1 MRGDSGS
8 ATVAPMT
15 LLLSL
20 ACANGPAALVAPD
33 RSEHI
38 LDRPFPSEELMEAD
52 GTIDLSSF
60 PEAGTELGTTMT
72 QGWARMAGETS
83 HGFSHLG
90 AVSFRFEGPLEGL
103 EERYEGLEDDPIQL
117 ISLDSGERHPIWV
130 KFVEDAKGD
139 PFLRDNTLLIAPD
152 PTTPLA
158 SGERYMAFVD
168 KSLAQSP
175 EDYELPEEAP
185 KQAVVATI
193 FPVQDSLGQMETLM
207 AATDAALDAD
217 PSLLEPV
224 SLRRVTALDYRIGE
238 TPSGKEATVVTITF
252 ENGETELTYLDNYV
266 DLQEQSLDLMD
277 WPMEVYQA
285 EIQTLAF
292 QDLSEQPY
300 AKPGVGL
307 ISDFNRSGDGW
318 IDFDAEGNLTRDPVP
333 ESMRIVIQVPKDSAT
348 DRPVMTWDHGT
359 GGHAYNAVRRAVSG
373 SKAEQVAQSLAD
385 GGAVV
390 VSRDQPLYGTRYPLI
405 DEGFDASLG
414 FYNIGNLPAFRDNQ
428 RQAGVDHRV
437 LHRFCEE
444 QLPALFETDPERI
457 GAFGHSLGSVT
468 VHIGLAGQ
476 QGTGASAALVS
487 GTGGYFTY
495 YILETGLLGTNN
507 DVVGLIAPLI
517 GVDEDTLATAAAPE
531 LIAALVGVPESGWE
545 HMDRFHPVMG
555 LFQTIM
561 DPSDPLALAPTQ
573 VVPETIV
580 LGVGDLQVPN
590 ITTEWLQDAL
600 PESETIVCTPSNDGY
615 DPHTCTYVE
624 TVGIESFYDFV
635 VDL

>member
-1 MRGDSGS
+1 
-8 ATVAPMT
+8 MT
-15 LLLSL
+15 LLLAL

-33 RSEHI
+33 RSEHL
-38 LDRPFPSEELMEAD
+38 LDRPFPSEELMDED
-52 GTIDLSSF
+52 GTIDLSAF
-60 PEAGTELGTTMT
+60 PESGTELGTTMT

-90 AVSFRFEGPLEGL
+90 AISFRFEGPIEGL

-117 ISLDSGERHPIWV
+117 ISLDSGERHPLWV
-130 KFVEDAKGD
+130 KFVEDPKGD
-139 PFLRDNTLLIAPD
+139 PFLRENTLLIAPD
-152 PTTPLA
+152 PTAPLR

-175 EDYELPEEAP
+175 QDYALPEEAP

-193 FPVQDSLGQMETLM
+193 FPVQDSLGQLETLM

-217 PSLLEPV
+217 PSLLEAV
-224 SLRRVTALDYRIGE
+224 SLRRVSSLDYSIGE
-238 TPSGKEATVVTITF
+238 TPSGKEATVVTVTF

-266 DLQEQSLDLMD
+266 DLQEQSLDLQD
-277 WPMEVYQA
+277 WPMAVYQA

-292 QDLSEQPY
+292 QDLSAQPY

-318 IDFDAEGNLTRDPVP
+318 IDFDADGALIRDPVP

-348 DRPVMTWDHGT
+348 KRPVMTWDHGT
-359 GGHAYNAVRRAVSG
+359 GGHAYNAVRRAISG
-373 SKAEQVAQSLAD
+373 SKAEDVSQALAD
-385 GGAVV
+385 AGAVV
-390 VSRDQPLYGTRYPLI
+390 VSRDQPLYGARYPLI
-405 DEGFDASLG
+405 DQGFDASLG

-428 RQAGVDHRV
+428 RQARVDHRV
-437 LHRFCEE
+437 LQRFCEE
-444 QLPALFETDPERI
+444 QLPALFDTDPQRI

-468 VHIGLAGQ
+468 LHIALAGQ

-495 YILETGLLGTNN
+495 YILETGLLGTSN

-517 GVDEDTLATAAAPE
+517 GVDETTLASAQASE

-590 ITTEWLQDAL
+590 LTTEWLQDTL
-600 PESETIVCTPSNDGY
+600 PDAETVVCTPSSDDY

-624 TVGIESFYDFV
+624 AVGIESFYEFMV
-635 VDL
+635 GL

>member
-1 MRGDSGS
+1 
-8 ATVAPMT
+8 MT
-15 LLLSL
+15 LLLAL

-33 RSEHI
+33 RSEHL
-38 LDRPFPSEELMEAD
+38 LDRPFPSEELMDED
-52 GTIDLSSF
+52 GTIDLSAF
-60 PEAGTELGTTMT
+60 PESGTELGTTMT

-90 AVSFRFEGPLEGL
+90 AISFRFEGPIEGL

-117 ISLDSGERHPIWV
+117 ISLDSGERHPLWV
-130 KFVEDAKGD
+130 KFVEDPKGD
-139 PFLRDNTLLIAPD
+139 PFLRENTLLIAPD
-152 PTTPLA
+152 PTAPLR

-175 EDYELPEEAP
+175 QDYALPEEAP

-193 FPVQDSLGQMETLM
+193 FPVQDSLGQLETLM
-207 AATDAALDAD
+207 TATDAALDAD
-217 PSLLEPV
+217 PSLLEAV
-224 SLRRVTALDYRIGE
+224 SLRRVSSLDYSIGE
-238 TPSGKEATVVTITF
+238 TPSGKEATVVTVTF

-266 DLQEQSLDLMD
+266 DLQEQSLDLQD
-277 WPMEVYQA
+277 WPMAVYQA

-292 QDLSEQPY
+292 QDLSAQPY

-318 IDFDAEGNLTRDPVP
+318 IDFDADGALIRDPVP

-348 DRPVMTWDHGT
+348 KRPVMTWDHGT
-359 GGHAYNAVRRAVSG
+359 GGHAYNAVRRAISG
-373 SKAEQVAQSLAD
+373 SKAEDVSQALAD
-385 GGAVV
+385 AGAVV
-390 VSRDQPLYGTRYPLI
+390 VSRDQPLYGARYPLI
-405 DEGFDASLG
+405 DQGFDASLG

-437 LHRFCEE
+437 LQRFCEE
-444 QLPALFETDPERI
+444 QLPALFDTDPQRI

-468 VHIGLAGQ
+468 LHIALAGQ

-495 YILETGLLGTNN
+495 YILETGLLGTSN

-517 GVDEDTLATAAAPE
+517 GVDETTLASAQASE

-590 ITTEWLQDAL
+590 LTTEWLQDTL
-600 PESETIVCTPSNDGY
+600 PDAETVVCTPSSDDY

-624 TVGIESFYDFV
+624 AVGIESFYEFMV
-635 VDL
+635 GL

>member
-1 MRGDSGS
+1 VRREPRS
-8 ATVAPMT
+8 ATVGPMT
-15 LLLSL
+15 LLLAL

-33 RSEHI
+33 RSEHL
-38 LDRPFPSEELMEAD
+38 LDRPFPSEELMDED
-52 GTIDLSSF
+52 GTIDLSAF
-60 PEAGTELGTTMT
+60 PESGTELGTTMT

-90 AVSFRFEGPLEGL
+90 AISFRFEGPIEGL

-117 ISLDSGERHPIWV
+117 ISLDSGERHPLWV
-130 KFVEDAKGD
+130 KFVEDPKGD
-139 PFLRDNTLLIAPD
+139 PFLRENTLLIAPD
-152 PTTPLA
+152 PTAPLR

-175 EDYELPEEAP
+175 QDYALPEEAP

-193 FPVQDSLGQMETLM
+193 FPVQDSLGQLETLM
-207 AATDAALDAD
+207 TATDAALDAD
-217 PSLLEPV
+217 PSLLEAV
-224 SLRRVTALDYRIGE
+224 SLRRVSSLDYSIGE
-238 TPSGKEATVVTITF
+238 TPSGKEATVVTVTF

-266 DLQEQSLDLMD
+266 DLQEQSLDLQD
-277 WPMEVYQA
+277 WPMAVYQA

-292 QDLSEQPY
+292 QDLSAQPY

-318 IDFDAEGNLTRDPVP
+318 IDFDADGALIRDPVP

-348 DRPVMTWDHGT
+348 KRPVMTWDHGT
-359 GGHAYNAVRRAVSG
+359 GGHAYNAVRRAISG
-373 SKAEQVAQSLAD
+373 SKAEDVSQALAD
-385 GGAVV
+385 AGAVV
-390 VSRDQPLYGTRYPLI
+390 VSRDQPLYGARYPLI
-405 DEGFDASLG
+405 DQGFDASLG

-437 LHRFCEE
+437 LQRFCEE
-444 QLPALFETDPERI
+444 QLPALFDTDPQRI

-468 VHIGLAGQ
+468 LHIALAGQ

-495 YILETGLLGTNN
+495 YILETGLLGTSN

-517 GVDEDTLATAAAPE
+517 GVDETTLASAQASE

-590 ITTEWLQDAL
+590 LTTEWLQDTL
-600 PESETIVCTPSNDGY
+600 PDAETVVCTPSSDDY

-624 TVGIESFYDFV
+624 AVGIESFYEFMV
-635 VDL
+635 GL

>member
-1 MRGDSGS
+1 
-8 ATVAPMT
+8 MT
-15 LLLSL
+15 LLLAL

-33 RSEHI
+33 RSEHL
-38 LDRPFPSEELMEAD
+38 LDRPFPSEELMDAD

-60 PEAGTELGTTMT
+60 PESGTELGTTMT

-90 AVSFRFEGPLEGL
+90 AVSFRFEAPLEGL
-103 EERYEGLEDDPIQL
+103 EERYEGTEDDPIQL
-117 ISLDSGERHPIWV
+117 ISLDSGTRHPIWV

-152 PTTPLA
+152 PTAPLR

-175 EDYELPEEAP
+175 EDYTLPEEAP

-193 FPVQDSLGQMETLM
+193 FPVQDSLGQLETLM

-224 SLRRVTALDYRIGE
+224 NMRRVVSLEYALGL
-238 TPSGKEATVVTITF
+238 TPSGNEATVVTATF
-252 ENGETELTYLDNYV
+252 EDDSSEVSYLGAFTKEEQTI
-266 DLQEQSLDLMD
+266 DLLD
-277 WPMEVYQA
+277 WPMEVYQL

-307 ISDFNRSGDGW
+307 ISDFARSGDGW
-318 IDFDAEGNLTRDPVP
+318 IDFDADGALLRDPVP
-333 ESMRIVIQVPKDSAT
+333 ETMRVVIQVPKDGAT

-359 GGHAYNAVRRAVSG
+359 GGHAYNAVRRVTNGNQAEAVS
-373 SKAEQVAQSLAD
+373 QSLAD

-444 QLPALFETDPERI
+444 QLPAMFDTDPERI

-468 VHIGLAGQ
+468 AHIGLAGQ
-476 QGTGASAALVS
+476 QGTGAKSALVS

-495 YILETGLLGTNN
+495 YILETGLLGTSN

-517 GVDEDTLATAAAPE
+517 GVDEDTLATAQASE

-555 LFQTIM
+555 LFQVIM
-561 DPSDPLALAPTQ
+561 DPSDPLALAPEQ

-590 ITTEWLQDAL
+590 ITTEWLEQTLPDA
-600 PESETIVCTPSNDGY
+600 ETVVCTPSVAGY
-615 DPHTCTYVE
+615 DPHVCTYVE
-624 TVGIESFYDFV
+624 EAGIESFYDFV
-635 VDL
+635 VAL

>member
-1 MRGDSGS
+1 
-8 ATVAPMT
+8 MT
-15 LLLSL
+15 LLLAL

-33 RSEHI
+33 RSEHL
-38 LDRPFPSEELMEAD
+38 LDRPFPSEELMDED
-52 GTIDLSSF
+52 GTIDLSAF
-60 PEAGTELGTTMT
+60 PESGTELGTTMT

-90 AVSFRFEGPLEGL
+90 AISFRFEGPIEGL

-117 ISLDSGERHPIWV
+117 ISLDSGERHPLWV
-130 KFVEDAKGD
+130 KFVEDPKGD
-139 PFLRDNTLLIAPD
+139 PFLRENTLLIAPD
-152 PTTPLA
+152 PTAPLR

-175 EDYELPEEAP
+175 QDYALPEEAP

-193 FPVQDSLGQMETLM
+193 FPVQDSLGQLETLM

-217 PSLLEPV
+217 PSLLEAV
-224 SLRRVTALDYRIGE
+224 SLRRVSSLDYSIGE
-238 TPSGKEATVVTITF
+238 TPSGKEATVVTVTF

-266 DLQEQSLDLMD
+266 DLQEQSLDLQD
-277 WPMEVYQA
+277 WPMAVYQA

-292 QDLSEQPY
+292 QDLSAQPY

-318 IDFDAEGNLTRDPVP
+318 IDFDADGALIRDPVP

-348 DRPVMTWDHGT
+348 KRPVMTWDHGT
-359 GGHAYNAVRRAVSG
+359 GGHAYNAVRRAISG
-373 SKAEQVAQSLAD
+373 SKAEDVSQALAD
-385 GGAVV
+385 AGAVV
-390 VSRDQPLYGTRYPLI
+390 VSRDQPLYGARYPLI
-405 DEGFDASLG
+405 DQGFDASLG

-437 LHRFCEE
+437 LQRFCEE
-444 QLPALFETDPERI
+444 QLPALFDTDPQRI

-468 VHIGLAGQ
+468 LHIALAGQ

-495 YILETGLLGTNN
+495 YILETGLLGTSN

-517 GVDEDTLATAAAPE
+517 GVDETTLASAQASE

-590 ITTEWLQDAL
+590 LTTEWLQDTL
-600 PESETIVCTPSNDGY
+600 PDAETVVCTPSSDDY

-624 TVGIESFYDFV
+624 AVGIESFYEFMV
-635 VDL
+635 GL

>member
-1 MRGDSGS
+1 M
-8 ATVAPMT
+8 
-15 LLLSL
+15 
-20 ACANGPAALVAPD
+20 
-33 RSEHI
+33 
-38 LDRPFPSEELMEAD
+38 
-52 GTIDLSSF
+52 
-60 PEAGTELGTTMT
+60 
-72 QGWARMAGETS
+72 
-83 HGFSHLG
+83 
-90 AVSFRFEGPLEGL
+90 
-103 EERYEGLEDDPIQL
+103 
-117 ISLDSGERHPIWV
+117 
-130 KFVEDAKGD
+130 KFVEDPKGD
-139 PFLRDNTLLIAPD
+139 PFLRENTLLIAPD
-152 PTTPLA
+152 PTAPLR

-175 EDYELPEEAP
+175 QDYALPEEAP

-193 FPVQDSLGQMETLM
+193 FPVQDSLGQLETLM

-217 PSLLEPV
+217 PSLLEAV
-224 SLRRVTALDYRIGE
+224 SLRRVSSLDYSIGE
-238 TPSGKEATVVTITF
+238 TPSGKEATVVTVTF

-266 DLQEQSLDLMD
+266 DLQEQSLDLQD
-277 WPMEVYQA
+277 WPMAVYQA

-292 QDLSEQPY
+292 QDLSAQPY

-318 IDFDAEGNLTRDPVP
+318 IDFDADGALIRDPVP

-348 DRPVMTWDHGT
+348 KRPVMTWDHGT
-359 GGHAYNAVRRAVSG
+359 GGHAYNAVRRAISG
-373 SKAEQVAQSLAD
+373 SKAEDVSQALAD
-385 GGAVV
+385 AGAVV
-390 VSRDQPLYGTRYPLI
+390 VSRDQPLYGARYPLI
-405 DEGFDASLG
+405 DQGFDASLG

-437 LHRFCEE
+437 LQRFCEE
-444 QLPALFETDPERI
+444 QLPALFDTDPQRI

-468 VHIGLAGQ
+468 LHIALAGQ

-495 YILETGLLGTNN
+495 YILETGLLGTSN

-517 GVDEDTLATAAAPE
+517 GVDETTLASAQASE

-590 ITTEWLQDAL
+590 LTTEWLQDTL
-600 PESETIVCTPSNDGY
+600 PDAETVVCTPSSDDY

-624 TVGIESFYDFV
+624 AVGIESFYEFMV
-635 VDL
+635 GL